1 MGDMNLDS
9 QPEQPENEAP
19 LEQTALANVEPA
31 AEPAPKPKS
40 GSLSLAWDILLI
52 GILILGAYFRF
63 VGVNWDENQHLHP
76 DERFLTMVASGIT
89 SEGNEGR
96 YFDTAT
102 STLNPNNRGYGFY
115 VYGTLPL
122 FMVRITGELLEQTGY
137 DEIFLVGRQLSG
149 FMDLLTILLV
159 YFIANRLY
167 HKPRL
172 SLLAAAF
179 TAFAVLQIQLS
190 HYWTTDTFSN
200 TFAILA
206 IYFAVRILPV
216 DGKPAGPASKA
227 GDSWINGLWQHW
239 GTLIPY
245 ALFGVAMG
253 WALASKINTAP
264 LVVLLP
270 GAALISYLKLSSEQR
285 EHLASTYL
293 RNLVIAGI
301 LCLLTFRIFQPY
313 AFTGP
318 TFFHVIPSQK
328 WIDTMEDLAAQSGG
342 DVDFPPALQ
351 WARRPIWFS
360 GQNLIVWGLGLPL
373 GLLSVAGFL
382 WMGRRVFI
390 KGEWHKHALLW
401 GWTGVYFVWQS
412 TLMSRTMRYQLLIYP
427 TLAIIAAWAVFA
439 LWEKGKQRGS
449 SFMKAAAAVTGAV
462 VLLGT
467 FAYAYAFTRI
477 YARPMTRVEAS
488 RWIYQNIPGPLT
500 LEMETADGA
509 ANQPLAYQIGG
520 RLVAEEPI
528 TIAFTPQK
536 TGTFS
541 SLSFDHI
548 RDQIYIAELK
558 TMVVTLRDGDN
569 REAVLASAVVQD
581 TFAEEGSDRGRS
593 FTFNMEPAVELQ
605 AGHSYV
611 LVYELLNPG
620 LSVDLI
626 GQMRMAIVSEEG
638 AYKQALPD
646 PMKTMTVE
654 SNFETYFKAVYSG
667 ELNAVNVRRILD
679 WENLPEEKTVRLS
692 VMSPEDNVLQPLAEA
707 EVTSSFQA
715 LDDIKGE
722 PYRFEFASPVMLEAD
737 KQYILRLEVV
747 EGPGRLAVYGNV
759 PVNESSWDDALP
771 IGLDG
776 YSPYD
781 YNMGVYRSDL
791 NFEMYWDDNADK
803 LDRFLNNLD
812 NGDYIFIS
820 SNRQWGTTTRVP
832 ERYPLTTQYYRSLIG
847 CPAEEDILD
856 CYRVAEPGMYTGELG
871 FELVAVFQSDPN
883 LGSLRFNT
891 QFAEEA
897 FTVYDHPKVLIFK
910 KTAEYDPMAVRD
922 ILENVDLSQVV
933 RVTPGKAKTYPANLL
948 LPSERLAEQLA
959 GGTWAELFDREGL
972 LNKYPLVGLVVWYL
986 VISLLGWVNYPLVR
1000 LALRGL
1006 PDKGYPLAKIA
1017 GMMLLAWI
1025 VWVAGSM
1032 RVPFVPLTI
1041 SAAAL
1046 LLLLVNAGLA
1056 WLQRDELR
1064 RELREKK
1071 RYFLWVELTGLIL
1084 FVIFLLVR
1092 LGNPDLWHPYKGGE
1106 KPMDF
1111 SYFNAVLK
1119 STSFPPYDPWYAGG
1133 YLNYYYYGF
1142 VVAGVPVKWLGIVPA
1157 VAYNLIL
1164 PTFFSLVGLG
1174 AYSVVWNL
1182 ICAGRKAPEENEEKP
1197 TQPFLPALAGPV
1209 LLAIIGNLGSLR
1221 MIWHGLMRLAAPDGT
1236 LADSNIFQKLG
1247 WSVAGIGR
1255 LFEGSGLPYGAGN
1268 WYWDPSRV
1276 YPGSAITEFP
1286 AFTFLYAD
1294 PHAHMFA
1301 LPVTILAL
1309 AWALSIAL
1317 KGWEWGLENG
1327 RGKYIHFVVSF
1338 FLGGLAIGAL
1348 KPMNTWD
1355 LPTYLALG
1363 AVATLFAAT
1372 YGTVMKQ
1379 ESWVKGLALGGVSA
1393 LLLVGLAMLLYQPF
1407 TDWFGQGYDKVKLW
1421 YEEPSPFWSYIT
1433 HWGVFLFF
1441 IVSWMGWETRDWMA
1455 TTPVSSLNKVLK
1467 FRELILFLVGVLL
1480 LAVAGL
1486 FLLKVQIGWLAV
1498 VLMAWAGTLL
1508 LRPKMPPA
1516 KRAVLFL
1523 VGTALALTLFVELFH
1538 LEGDLGRMNTVFKLY
1553 MQAWTLLSLSA
1564 AASLAWVLPAVI
1576 KEWPALR
1583 RGIWQALA
1591 LGLVLSAALFPL
1603 LGGADKIK
1611 DRYSSAA
1618 PHTLDGMAYMPY
1630 GTYGENGTDM
1640 SLAEDYVAIQW
1651 MQENVPGSPV
1661 IVEGHVT
1668 EYRWGSRYTI
1678 YTGLPGVVGW
1688 NWHQRQQRAVTNS
1701 DWVFT
1706 RVDQIGA
1713 FYNTEERS
1721 LTTDFLARYGVK
1733 YIVVGVMEHAIYTPE
1748 GLAKFEAWDGE
1759 LWDEVFRTGQ
1769 TAIYQVR

>member
-1 MGDMNLDS
+1 MGDMNQELL
-9 QPEQPENEAP
+9 PEQPENETP
-19 LEQTALANVEPA
+19 LEQSAAEPVETAV
-31 AEPAPKPKS
+31 EPAPKRKS

-63 VGVNWDENQHLHP
+63 VGVDWDEDQHLHP

-137 DEIFLVGRQLSG
+137 SEIYLVGRQLSG

-206 IYFAVRILPV
+206 IYFAVRILPE
-216 DGKPAGPASKA
+216 DGKPVGPESKA
-227 GDSWINGLWQHW
+227 GNSWINGLWRHW
-239 GTLIPY
+239 GTLVPY
-245 ALFGVAMG
+245 AMFGIAMG

-301 LCLLTFRIFQPY
+301 LCLITFRIFQPY

-360 GQNLIVWGLGLPL
+360 GQNMIVWGLGLPL

-449 SFMKAAAAVTGAV
+449 AFIKAAAALTGAV

-488 RWIYQNIPGPLT
+488 RWIYQNVPGPLN
-500 LEMETADGA
+500 LEMQTADGT

-528 TIAFTPQK
+528 TIAFTPRE
-536 TGTFS
+536 TGIFS
-541 SLSFDHI
+541 DLSFDHI
-548 RDQIYIAELK
+548 RDQLYFDQMK
-558 TMVVTLRDGDN
+558 TLLITLRDGAE
-569 REAVLASAVVQD
+569 RETVLASAVIQD
-581 TFAEEGSDRGRS
+581 TFAEEGTDRGRS
-593 FTFNMEPAVELQ
+593 FTFNMEPQVELQ

-611 LVYELLNPG
+611 LVYELMEPG
-620 LSVDLI
+620 MSVDLI
-626 GQMRMAIVSEEG
+626 GQMRLSIATEEG
-638 AYKQALPD
+638 VFKQALPD
-646 PMKTMTVE
+646 PMQTMTV
-654 SNFETYFKAVYSG
+654 SANFQTYFRAAYSG
-667 ELNAVNVRRILD
+667 ELNAVNVPRILD
-679 WENLPEEKTVRLS
+679 WENLPEEKTLRLS
-692 VMSPEDNVLQPLAEA
+692 VIDAEDNARPPVAEA

-715 LDDIKGE
+715 VDDVKGE
-722 PYRFEFASPVMLEAD
+722 PYRFEFATPGVLEVD
-737 KQYILRLEVV
+737 KQYILRIEVV
-747 EGPGRLAVYGNV
+747 QGPGRIVVYGNV
-759 PVNESSWDDALP
+759 PVNESSWDDVLP

-832 ERYPLTTQYYRSLIG
+832 ERYPLTTQFYRSLIG
-847 CPAEEDILD
+847 CPAEEDILT
-856 CYRVAEPGMYTGELG
+856 CYRVGEPGMYQSELG
-871 FELVAVFQSDPN
+871 FELIAVFQSDPN

-910 KTAEYDPMAVRD
+910 KTADYDSRTVRE
-922 ILENVDLSQVV
+922 ILESVDLSQVV
-933 RVTPGKAKTYPANLL
+933 RVTPGKAKSYPATLL
-948 LPSERLAEQLA
+948 LPTDRWAEQLA
-959 GGTWAELFDREGL
+959 GGTWAELFDRDGL
-972 LNKYPLVGLVVWYL
+972 LNKYPFVGLVVWYL

-1006 PDKGYPLAKIA
+1006 PDKGFPLTKIA

-1025 VWVAGSM
+1025 VWVAGSA

-1046 LLLLVNAGLA
+1046 LLLLINAGLA
-1056 WLQRDELR
+1056 WMQRDELR

-1071 RYFLWVELTGLIL
+1071 RYFFWIELIGLIL

-1092 LGNPDLWHPYKGGE
+1092 LGNPDLWHPWKGGE

-1119 STSFPPYDPWYAGG
+1119 STTFPPYDPWFAGG

-1174 AYSVVWNL
+1174 AYSVAWNL
-1182 ICAGRKAPEENEEKP
+1182 ISAGRTAPAEGEEQP
-1197 TQPFLPALAGPV
+1197 APPFLVGLAGPV
-1209 LLAIIGNLGSLR
+1209 LLAIVGNLGSLR
-1221 MIWHGLMRLAAPDGT
+1221 MIWHGVMRLAAPDGT
-1236 LADSNIFQKLG
+1236 VADSNIFQKIG
-1247 WSVAGIGR
+1247 WTVGGIGR
-1255 LFEGSGLPYGAGN
+1255 LFDGLGLPYGAGN

-1317 KGWEWGLENG
+1317 KGWEWGLEDG
-1327 RGKYIHFVVSF
+1327 RGKKIHFAVTF

-1363 AVATLFAAT
+1363 VVASLFAAIR
-1372 YGTVMKQ
+1372 GAVIKK
-1379 ESWVKGLALGGVSA
+1379 ESWLKGLAIGGLSA
-1393 LLLVGLAMLLYQPF
+1393 LLLVGLALLLYQPF
-1407 TDWFGQGYDKVKLW
+1407 TDWFGQGYDKVKFW
-1421 YEEPSPFWSYIT
+1421 HDEPSPFWSYIT

-1441 IVSWMGWETRDWMA
+1441 IVSWMWWETREWMA
-1455 TTPVSSLNKVLK
+1455 TTPVSSLNKVMK
-1467 FRELILFLVGVLL
+1467 FRELILFL
-1480 LAVAGL
+1480 LAVLVLAVVGL
-1486 FLLKVQIGWLAV
+1486 VLLKVQIGWLAV
-1498 VLMAWAGTLL
+1498 AGD
-1508 LRPKMPPA
+1508 
-1516 KRAVLFL
+1516 
-1523 VGTALALTLFVELFH
+1523 G
-1538 LEGDLGRMNTVFKLY
+1538 LGGN
-1553 MQAWTLLSLSA
+1553 A
-1564 AASLAWVLPAVI
+1564 AAAAQHALGQTRGVVPGGHGPGVDPVCRVVPPGRRPGAHEHGVQAVHAGLDFAVALGGGFAGLGAARGEKGVAWVAAGRLAGAGGGTGLQRGAV
-1576 KEWPALR
+1576 PLAGR
-1583 RGIWQALA
+1583 RG
-1591 LGLVLSAALFPL
+1591 
-1603 LGGADKIK
+1603 
-1611 DRYSSAA
+1611 
-1618 PHTLDGMAYMPY
+1618 
-1630 GTYGENGTDM
+1630 
-1640 SLAEDYVAIQW
+1640 
-1651 MQENVPGSPV
+1651 
-1661 IVEGHVT
+1661 
-1668 EYRWGSRYTI
+1668 
-1678 YTGLPGVVGW
+1678 
-1688 NWHQRQQRAVTNS
+1688 
-1701 DWVFT
+1701 
-1706 RVDQIGA
+1706 
-1713 FYNTEERS
+1713 
-1721 LTTDFLARYGVK
+1721 
-1733 YIVVGVMEHAIYTPE
+1733 
-1748 GLAKFEAWDGE
+1748 
-1759 LWDEVFRTGQ
+1759 
-1769 TAIYQVR
+1769 